1 MNTDD
6 NELEKKICTSCAE
19 IGINFLE
26 IENKGVTFNRE
37 SIVRRIQECKCISPD
52 YMHVDGTSFAA
63 PIVSAVIAQL
73 IEINPDLSPAKV
85 RSILFNTAKRLPDL
99 PAEQQGFG
107 IIHPGKAIIK
117 TLQNF
122 FSMKQHVSPFIN
134 KRKKA
139 IEFYIQNP
147 CASHI
152 SLAGT
157 FNNWAHDALLL
168 EPSENGLWKIQ
179 IPMLPKGTYQ
189 YKFFVD
195 DKIWAEDIENPYRQ
209 PDGLNGFN
217 SVLLIEN

>member
-1 MNTDD
+1 MAIPVDESGKND
-6 NELEKKICTSCAE
+6 
-19 IGINFLE
+19 
-26 IENKGVTFNRE
+26 VTFWRQK
-37 SIVRRIQECKCISPD
+37 VKDRIQESKFISPH

-63 PIVSAVIAQL
+63 PIVTSVIAQML
-73 IEINPDLSPAKV
+73 EIQPELTPAQV
-85 RSILFNTAKRLPDL
+85 RRILFSTAKRLPNL
-99 PAEQQGFG
+99 PAEQQGYG
-107 IIHPGKAIIK
+107 VIHPGKAIIK
-117 TLQNF
+117 TLQNLF
-122 FSMKQHVSPFIN
+122 AMKQHQSPFIN

-157 FNNWAHDALLL
+157 FNHWAHDSLLL
-168 EPSENGLWKIQ
+168 EPSANGLWKIE

-195 DKIWAEDIENPYRQ
+195 DKTWMEDIDNPYRE

-217 SVLLIEN
+217 SILMVGN